1 MIFDDIDIK
10 TAKTK
15 LYEPIKGFKPVAD
28 VKHSPMTRLER
39 SKTVSYQIKM
49 RDIIDEK
56 QEQIEE
62 E

>member
-28 VKHSPMTRLER
+28 VNHSPMTRLE
-39 SKTVSYQIKM
+39 KQDGVIPYQNA
-49 RDIIDEK
+49 RHHR
-56 QEQIEE
+56 
-62 E
+62 